1 MCSTLFGRFLCLHGT
16 TITNNV
22 KLDRNAMRW
31 PFFEIIVSSI
41 AVAVTSV
48 SLEITHRESHRVRT
62 GHEKPRKSWNL
73 RISFSKSWKVMEC
86 NYRSFK
92 VTENK
97 IFVW

>member
-1 MCSTLFGRFLCLHGT
+1 MCGTLFGRFLCLHGT
-16 TITNNV
+16 TNNV
-22 KLDRNAMRW
+22 NLIGMAMRW
-31 PFFEIIVSSI
+31 PFFEIVVSSI
-41 AVAVTSV
+41 AMAVTSV
-48 SLEITHRESHRVRT
+48 SLEITHRESHGVRT

-86 NYRSFK
+86 NCRSFK